1 MNRSRYP
8 QQPRRLLPDP
18 GTPGGVVLYSVI
30 AGLII
35 WAITDLLSHIVITW
49 R

>member
-1 MNRSRYP
+1 MKRSRDP
-8 QQPRRLLPDP
+8 QQPRGLLPDP
-18 GTPGGVVLYSVI
+18 GTPGGVVLYAVI

-35 WAITDLLSHIVITW
+35 WAITDILSHIVILW